1 MSTRFGLAHGCA
13 AIMLT
18 LCLLG
23 GASAS
28 ARSANDDYQRLSDQ
42 FDRLAADP
50 ILGLRAPAQMDRA
63 RASLET
69 LKKAGRRDR
78 EEQAYLTE
86 RRIEIASADAESE
99 KLEDVRNDLQRE
111 NDRLQL
117 ALARRDAAQAR
128 AELERQRLQSQIRTE
143 EAERARQDADAARAE
158 GEQAS
163 QAADAA
169 RAEAD
174 QAKRMADAQANA
186 TALAKKEAAL
196 EAAVAGGGAAVPTK
210 ERAPA
215 KAAATER
222 TLALA
227 DRMFTEGKAS
237 FAVGASKQINKA
249 VGFAKADAS
258 TRVRIDVAAANRS
271 LAQQRANALR
281 EALVA
286 GGVAAKRVTTNATMA
301 KRGRIAIAL
310 QGGKN

>member
-1 MSTRFGLAHGCA
+1 MTVRLFALQAGA
-13 AIMLT
+13 AIALT

-23 GASAS
+23 ADTAS
-28 ARSANDDYQRLSDQ
+28 ARSGNDDYQRLSDQ
-42 FDRLAADP
+42 FNRLAADP
-50 ILGLRAPAQMDRA
+50 VLGLRAPAQMDRA
-63 RASLET
+63 RAALES

-78 EEQAYLTE
+78 EEQVYLTE
-86 RRIEIASADAESE
+86 RRIEVARADAESE
-99 KLEDVRNDLQRE
+99 KLEDLRNDLQRE

-117 ALARRDAAQAR
+117 AQARRDAAQAR
-128 AELERQRLQSQIRTE
+128 AELERQRLQSQIRAE

-174 QAKRMADAQANA
+174 QAKRMADAQAKA
-186 TALAKKEAAL
+186 TALAKKEAEL
-196 EAAVAGGGAAVPTK
+196 EAAVGGGAAA
-210 ERAPA
+210 APA
-215 KAAATER
+215 KERPAVKAASPER

-227 DRMFTEGKAS
+227 DGLFTDGKSS

-258 TRVRIDVAAANRS
+258 ARVRIDVAAATRK
-271 LAQQRANALR
+271 LAQQRANAVR

-286 GGVAAKRVTTNATMA
+286 GGIAAKRITTSASVA
-301 KRGRIAIAL
+301 KRGRVAIAL
-310 QGGKN
+310 QGGKS

>member
-1 MSTRFGLAHGCA
+1 MTFRLAIVRAGA
-13 AIMLT
+13 TIALA

-23 GASAS
+23 ANTAS
-28 ARSANDDYQRLSDQ
+28 ARSGSDDYQRLSDQ
-42 FDRLAADP
+42 FDGLASDP
-50 ILGLRAPAQMDRA
+50 VLGLRAPAQMDRA
-63 RASLET
+63 RAALEN

-86 RRIEIASADAESE
+86 RRIAIARAGAES
-99 KLEDVRNDLQRE
+99 DVLDDQRNDLQRE

-117 ALARRDAAQAR
+117 AVARRDVEQAR
-128 AELERQRLQSQIRTE
+128 AELERQRLQSQIRAE
-143 EAERARQDADAARAE
+143 EAERARHEAETARAE

-174 QAKRMADAQANA
+174 QAKRMAGAQAKA

-196 EAAVAGGGAAVPTK
+196 EAALAGDAAAAPTK
-210 ERAPA
+210 VRPA
-215 KAAATER
+215 TSPAR

-227 DRMFTEGKAS
+227 EGLFADGKAS

-249 VGFAKADAS
+249 VGFANTDAAA
-258 TRVRIDVAAANRS
+258 RVSINVSAANRT
-271 LAQQRANALR
+271 LAQQRANAVR

-286 GGVAAKRVTTNATMA
+286 GGISTKRITASATVA
-301 KRGRIAIAL
+301 KRGRVEIAL

>member
-1 MSTRFGLAHGCA
+1 MTFRCAVLHGCA
-13 AIMLT
+13 AIALT
-18 LCLLG
+18 LCVLG
-23 GASAS
+23 ADSAS
-28 ARSANDDYQRLSDQ
+28 ARSGNDDYQRLSDQ

-50 ILGLRAPAQMDRA
+50 VLGLRAPAQMDLA
-63 RASLET
+63 RAALEN
-69 LKKAGRRDR
+69 LKKAGRGDR

-86 RRIEIASADAESE
+86 RRIAIARADAESE
-99 KLEDVRNDLQRE
+99 TLEDQRNDLQRE

-128 AELERQRLQSQIRTE
+128 AELERQRLQSQIRAE
-143 EAERARQDADAARAE
+143 EAERARQDAEAARAE

-174 QAKRMADAQANA
+174 QAKRMADAQARA

-196 EAAVAGGGAAVPTK
+196 EAAVAGGTAATPVK
-210 ERAPA
+210 ERPAANAASAP
-215 KAAATER
+215 R

-227 DRMFTEGKAS
+227 DNVFVDGKAS

-249 VGFAKADAS
+249 VGFAKADAAA
-258 TRVRIDVAAANRS
+258 RVRIDVSAANRT

-286 GGVAAKRVTTNATMA
+286 GGIAAKRITTSAAAA
-301 KRGRIAIAL
+301 KRGRVEIVL
-310 QGGKN
+310 QAGKG

>member
-1 MSTRFGLAHGCA
+1 MKARIVILHGCA
-13 AIMLT
+13 AIALA

-23 GASAS
+23 TDAAS
-28 ARSANDDYQRLSDQ
+28 ARSGNDDYQRLSGQ

-50 ILGLRAPAQMDRA
+50 VLGLRAPAQMDRA
-63 RASLET
+63 RAALET

-86 RRIEIASADAESE
+86 RRIAIARADAESE
-99 KLEDVRNDLQRE
+99 TLEDQRNDLQRE

-128 AELERQRLQSQIRTE
+128 AELERQRLQSQIRAE
-143 EAERARQDADAARAE
+143 EAERARQDAETARAE

-174 QAKRMADAQANA
+174 QAKRMADAQAKA
-186 TALAKKEAAL
+186 TALAKREAAL
-196 EAAVAGGGAAVPTK
+196 EAAVAGGAAV
-210 ERAPA
+210 APA
-215 KAAATER
+215 KERPVAKAANPER
-222 TLALA
+222 SLVLA
-227 DRMFTEGKAS
+227 DGVFAEGKAS

-258 TRVRIDVAAANRS
+258 ARVRIDVAAANRT
-271 LAQQRANALR
+271 LAQQRASAMR

-286 GGVAAKRVTTNATMA
+286 SGIATKRITTNATAA
-301 KRGRIAIAL
+301 KRGRVEIAL
-310 QGGKN
+310 LGGKS

>member
-1 MSTRFGLAHGCA
+1 MKVRLAVLRGGA
-13 AIMLT
+13 AMALA

-23 GASAS
+23 SAS
-28 ARSANDDYQRLSDQ
+28 ARSGNDDYQRLSDQ
-42 FDRLAADP
+42 FDGLASDP
-50 ILGLRAPAQMDRA
+50 VLGLRAPEQMDRA
-63 RASLET
+63 RAALEN

-86 RRIEIASADAESE
+86 RRIAIARAIAESDV
-99 KLEDVRNDLQRE
+99 LEDQRNDLQRE

-117 ALARRDAAQAR
+117 AVARRDVEQAR

-143 EAERARQDADAARAE
+143 EAERARQDAEAARAE

-174 QAKRMADAQANA
+174 QSKRMADAQAKA

-196 EAAVAGGGAAVPTK
+196 EAAVAGDATA
-210 ERAPA
+210 APA
-215 KAAATER
+215 KARAATSPAR
-222 TLALA
+222 ALTLADGLFL
-227 DRMFTEGKAS
+227 DGKAS

-249 VGFAKADAS
+249 VGFAKTDA
-258 TRVRIDVAAANRS
+258 TAHVRIDVSAANRT
-271 LAQQRANALR
+271 LAQQRANAVR

-286 GGVAAKRVTTNATMA
+286 GGISGKRITTSAIVA
-301 KRGRIAIAL
+301 KRGRVEIAL
-310 QGGKN
+310 QGGKS